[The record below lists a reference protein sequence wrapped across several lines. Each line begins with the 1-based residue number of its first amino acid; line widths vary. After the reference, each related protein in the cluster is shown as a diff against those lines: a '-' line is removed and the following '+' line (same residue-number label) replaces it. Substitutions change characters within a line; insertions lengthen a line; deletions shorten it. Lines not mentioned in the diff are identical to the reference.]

1 MHSGNVIEQIEGIRR
16 QSVAVLDGLIAK
28 AGGSSWR
35 TPRPP
40 SGDITRS

>member
-1 MHSGNVIEQIEGIRR
+1 VYSSNVTEQIEGIRR
-16 QSVAVLDGLIAK
+16 QAVAVLDGLLAK